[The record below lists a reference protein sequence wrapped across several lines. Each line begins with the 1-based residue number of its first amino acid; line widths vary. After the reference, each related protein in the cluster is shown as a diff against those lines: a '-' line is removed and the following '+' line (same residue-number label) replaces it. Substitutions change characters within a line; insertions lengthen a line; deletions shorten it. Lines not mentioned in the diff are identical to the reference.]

1 MSWFPP
7 ATMYGC
13 ERDSASIS
21 VTVERHIQGLK
32 ALVVAKGVPQRG
44 DPTASPPEDRTFV
57 LPPDELAALKNLREM
72 EAAAYSLLPYTSR
85 AMIEYGSEDD
95 ETVRNNAGAW
105 SKYALVP

>member
-1 MSWFPP
+1 M
-7 ATMYGC
+7 
-13 ERDSASIS
+13 
-21 VTVERHIQGLK
+21 
-32 ALVVAKGVPQRG
+32 
-44 DPTASPPEDRTFV
+44 

-72 EAAAYSLLPYTSR
+72 EAAAYSMLPYTSR

>member
-1 MSWFPP
+1 MLHVLTPLHQ
-7 ATMYGC
+7 YG
-13 ERDSASIS
+13 I
-21 VTVERHIQGLK
+21 L
-32 ALVVAKGVPQRG
+32 
-44 DPTASPPEDRTFV
+44 
-57 LPPDELAALKNLREM
+57 

>member
-1 MSWFPP
+1 M
-7 ATMYGC
+7 
-13 ERDSASIS
+13 
-21 VTVERHIQGLK
+21 
-32 ALVVAKGVPQRG
+32 
-44 DPTASPPEDRTFV
+44 

>member
-1 MSWFPP
+1 MRKAAAEAVTPMD
-7 ATMYGC
+7 ATMAANIAAYK
-13 ERDSASIS
+13 RDPKHRC
-21 VTVERHIQGLK
+21 V
-32 ALVVAKGVPQRG
+32 
-44 DPTASPPEDRTFV
+44 
-57 LPPDELAALKNLREM
+57 LREM

>member
-1 MSWFPP
+1 MNGIEPT
-7 ATMYGC
+7 ATLTAAPNLHATLLG
-13 ERDSASIS
+13 SSTNASS
-21 VTVERHIQGLK
+21 DGGRAWQ
-32 ALVVAKGVPQRG
+32 GVPQRG

>member
-1 MSWFPP
+1 MPVTRPSG
-7 ATMYGC
+7 ASSTNRSRIDG
-13 ERDSASIS
+13 ERAAS
-21 VTVERHIQGLK
+21 
-32 ALVVAKGVPQRG
+32 RG

-57 LPPDELAALKNLREM
+57 LPPDELSALKNLREM